1 MTDHIEIPTRMLV
14 HALVR
19 EDGTVGADELYTV
32 ANTLGMSDQQVRL
45 CVKRLVAEGRFTH
58 EGRGRKAQLHAT
70 ADTTRALAPNAD
82 FLRHAFQQDA
92 GLAPW
97 DGVWHLAAFAVPE
110 SARTT
115 RDSLRE
121 TLVHLGGAPLQGGL
135 YVCANT
141 WEPYV
146 EEAARRLGAH
156 GALTLLTTTDL
167 RRGDTREPAELAR
180 SLWPLQEIADRWAS
194 PRPPRPAPS
203 RPAHRSCRTL
213 PVRAPH
219 HRGGAGRRT
228 HPRHGTRP
236 AAAARAPAPA
246 LARHPGPGD
255 RRPVLGGPARTRTRR
270 IPPGPLPPLR
280 RHHPRSGGPD
290 RALKKQR
297 APRASPPGAGAASA
311 PARPGGLLR
320 RNPPG
325 SPSGRRPRSR
335 PGRWPCASPHG
346 PRRRLPGKGRTRRAR
361 HKPAEPLEL
370 LRRLEPDR
378 EAVVA
383 GVVTATAPPKIA
395 SPPQ

>member
-45 CVKRLVAEGRFTH
+45 CVKRLVAEGRFIH

-121 TLVHLGGAPLQGGL
+121 TLLHLGGAPLQGGL

-146 EEAARRLGAH
+146 EEAAHRLGAH

-180 SLWPLQEIADRWAS
+180 GLWPLQEIADRYDRLDRLARPRLARLTDPAGLS
-194 PRPPRPAPS
+194 PSALLTIAVELAAELTRAMEPDPLLPPELLPRPWP
-203 RPAHRSCRTL
+203 
-213 PVRAPH
+213 
-219 HRGGAGRRT
+219 
-228 HPRHGTRP
+228 GTRARETVARCW
-236 AAAARAPAPA
+236 AALHERERGEA
-246 LARHPGPGD
+246 
-255 RRPVLGGPARTRTRR
+255 RPVLFRLYADITR
-270 IPPGPLPPLR
+270 GVA
-280 RHHPRSGGPD
+280 D
-290 RALKKQR
+290 RA
-297 APRASPPGAGAASA
+297 
-311 PARPGGLLR
+311 AR
-320 RNPPG
+320 
-325 SPSGRRPRSR
+325 
-335 PGRWPCASPHG
+335 
-346 PRRRLPGKGRTRRAR
+346 
-361 HKPAEPLEL
+361 
-370 LRRLEPDR
+370 
-378 EAVVA
+378 
-383 GVVTATAPPKIA
+383 
-395 SPPQ
+395 